1 MQSVMSITWVSD
13 SAENIIEKDN
23 RKYKTLFW
31 LDLTLLIF
39 FLSLS

>member
-13 SAENIIEKDN
+13 SAEHIIEKDD